1 MPKKWHVTPASHSST
16 LCKGGPHHKG
26 EGGDMGDWIFYGLFY
41 GQFYNYIIGVSSTGN
56 QSD

>member
-41 GQFYNYIIGVSSTGN
+41 GQFYIKGVSSTGN
-56 QSD
+56 LSD